1 MTKITKT
8 FPEKGNAYILFGFEA
23 IQARPN
29 LDPYTSALRMNDETR
44 QTFLSDVHIKTMSV
58 VASRQRLPPAVFPML
73 SRQSSTKRRMKMVIA
88 AISRSVLSRSG
99 RHLKSKRGIST
110 MPLRTRLTFPSSD
123 MSMPLRRRISM

>member
-44 QTFLSDVHIKTMSV
+44 QTFLSDVHIKHHV
-58 VASRQRLPPAVFPML
+58 RRGLKAAVSPML